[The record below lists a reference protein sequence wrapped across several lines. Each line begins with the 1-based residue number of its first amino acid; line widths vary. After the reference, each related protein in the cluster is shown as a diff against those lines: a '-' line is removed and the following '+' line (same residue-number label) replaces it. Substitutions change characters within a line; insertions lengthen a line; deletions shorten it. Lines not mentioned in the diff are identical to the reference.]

1 MKSDSQEYLTSE
13 DTIAA
18 IATAA
23 GRGAVGMV
31 RISGPEAIEIAGR
44 CFQHEKNVKNLPERH
59 LTLGRWVHP
68 QSGQTM
74 DEVLLAVMRAPH
86 SYTCEDVVEVTGHG
100 GPMVLR
106 QVLSAAIAAGARP
119 AGPGEFT
126 LRAFRSGRLDLTRAE
141 AVAELVAAETEAARR
156 LSLRALEG
164 DLSKRIRSM
173 KNEVLELLANLE
185 THIEFPMEDVQPMPA
200 GELLDRVEQ
209 VRQEVSAL
217 VEMAGR
223 REVYRRGLYTVL
235 TGRPNV
241 GKSSLFNRIL
251 GRSRALV
258 TAIPGTTRDTLEET
272 VSLSG
277 VELHLVDTAGG
288 RLTDE
293 EIEKLGVERTVDAA
307 RKADLV
313 WFVTDA
319 PEGWTA
325 EDEQWLE
332 RIVPLVEQERTL
344 LFLLNNKWDISSK
357 RKINF
362 PESVKKIFGENRQ
375 FNVSAETGEG
385 LELFLEKVRQA
396 ASEHRH
402 LTLESDLLVNARQE
416 ALFRQVL
423 QAFERIQQAVGEQ
436 LSLDMVAM
444 DLWEVKNGLDRLDG
458 TSIMGGQSGDL
469 LHEIF
474 SRFCIGK

>member
-31 RISGPEAIEIAGR
+31 RISGAEAIEIAGR

-385 LELFLEKVRQA
+385 LEFFLEKVRQA